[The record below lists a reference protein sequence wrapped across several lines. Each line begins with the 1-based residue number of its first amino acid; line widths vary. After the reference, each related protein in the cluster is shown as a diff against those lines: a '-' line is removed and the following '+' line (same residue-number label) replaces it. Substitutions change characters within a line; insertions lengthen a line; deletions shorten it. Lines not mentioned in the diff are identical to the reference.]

1 MPTVGSVH
9 VNAPLTNVAIQYKN
23 LALVGEKIFPVVPV
37 VKESDV
43 YYVFQQEELVLED
56 SLRAPGAKVK
66 EIQWDV
72 TTSTYTAQEHAL
84 GFLLP
89 DRIVNNADVPIRP
102 RITTTQKLMK
112 KILLGAERRIQLV
125 VQDTAN
131 VGGSATPSIKWDG
144 TSPTIERNVDTAKN
158 SIRTT
163 AGIDPTS
170 IVIPY
175 QVSQTVKRDTTVR
188 DLIRYTIPANELLR
202 NGDLPPVIWNLEVI
216 VAGAIYN
223 SANEGQAQTL
233 TDIWTDNVLVFY
245 KENVPSLDT
254 LSLGYVMRVNAP
266 IVKTYRVEERAGE
279 MIEVSILQ
287 AEEIVATGA
296 GYLITDTL
304 A

>member
-1 MPTVGSVH
+1 MPTVGTVH

-216 VAGAIYN
+216 VAEAIYN